1 MTILITGATGNV
13 SGALLR
19 SLPTTD
25 DVRVL
30 VRDAA
35 KAGDVAGAEVVV
47 GDLEQPRTLGP
58 AFEGVDTLWL
68 LTAMG
73 PQAPHASMNAVWAA
87 RRAGVRHIVRMSAV
101 GAGHEAPTRNG
112 RLHALSDAELMAS
125 GLGWTIIRPHF
136 FMQNLLGSVNGDT
149 LFGNL
154 GEGRLGM
161 IDVRDIADFAAR
173 VLTEPEMHEGRIYT
187 LTGPAVISLKE
198 AAEQFGTVLGTP
210 IRYHSLSEP
219 EAYQAM
225 LGAGLPDWIAAVNAE
240 YGTAYAGGWG
250 DFTTPDY
257 LDVMGRPARSFA
269 DFARNFADRIR
280 GA

>member
-30 VRDAA
+30 VRDPG
-35 KAGDVAGAEVVV
+35 KARDVAGAEVVV
-47 GDLEQPRTLGP
+47 GDLDQPRTLGP

-173 VLTEPEMHEGRIYT
+173 VLTEPENHDGKVYT

-250 DFTTPDY
+250 DFTTPDFP
-257 LDVMGRPARSFA
+257 DVMGRPARSFA
-269 DFARNFADRIR
+269 DFARDFADRIR